1 MSSLCSAPVA
11 PLTEAVIMATKWSCI
26 YGNGFSWL
34 PQMENFYLCMWMA
47 TTLPNAFTRYCPLAT
62 IVIVYLDTTLWFIS
76 IQRIC
81 INVSGKGLIWELWI
95 RQNESVIAIFHELI
109 FFYYTGATGVSLWV
123 KWIIHYKAQ
132 FTWNWGLYAEFRFLS
147 ISVSDP
153 LSKSRVIE
161 FFMEG

>member
-11 PLTEAVIMATKWSCI
+11 PHTEAVIMATKWSCI

-62 IVIVYLDTTLWFIS
+62 IAIVYLDTTLWFIS

-81 INVSGKGLIWELWI
+81 INVSGKGLILELWI

-109 FFYYTGATGVSLWV
+109 FFLLYGSYGSFPLSEVNYSLQST
-123 KWIIHYKAQ
+123 IHMKL
-132 FTWNWGLYAEFRFLS
+132 GSVCRV
-147 ISVSDP
+147 SVSINLCQWP
-153 LSKSRVIE
+153 SFKK
-161 FFMEG
+161 

>member
-1 MSSLCSAPVA
+1 MSSVCSAPVA

-81 INVSGKGLIWELWI
+81 INVSGKGLILELWI

-109 FFYYTGATGVSLWV
+109 FFLLYGSYGSFPLSEVNYSLQST
-123 KWIIHYKAQ
+123 IHMKLGPAC
-132 FTWNWGLYAEFRFLS
+132 RV
-147 ISVSDP
+147 SVSINVCQWP
-153 LSKSRVIE
+153 SFKK
-161 FFMEG
+161 

>member
-11 PLTEAVIMATKWSCI
+11 PLSEAVIMATKWSCI

-81 INVSGKGLIWELWI
+81 INVSGKGLILELWI
-95 RQNESVIAIFHELI
+95 RQNAIFHELI
-109 FFYYTGATGVSLWV
+109 FFLLYEATGVSLWV

-132 FTWNWGLYAEFRFLS
+132 FTWNWGLHAEFRFLS
-147 ISVSDP
+147 ISVST
-153 LSKSRVIE
+153 LFQKV
-161 FFMEG
+161 G

>member
-11 PLTEAVIMATKWSCI
+11 PHTEAVIMATKWSCI

-47 TTLPNAFTRYCPLAT
+47 TTLPNVFTRYCPLAT
-62 IVIVYLDTTLWFIS
+62 IVIVCLDTTLWFIS
-76 IQRIC
+76 MQRIC
-81 INVSGKGLIWELWI
+81 INVSGKGLILELWI

-109 FFYYTGATGVSLWV
+109 FFLLYGSYGSFPLSEVNYSLQST
-123 KWIIHYKAQ
+123 IHMK
-132 FTWNWGLYAEFRFLS
+132 LYAEFRFLS

-161 FFMEG
+161 FSMEG